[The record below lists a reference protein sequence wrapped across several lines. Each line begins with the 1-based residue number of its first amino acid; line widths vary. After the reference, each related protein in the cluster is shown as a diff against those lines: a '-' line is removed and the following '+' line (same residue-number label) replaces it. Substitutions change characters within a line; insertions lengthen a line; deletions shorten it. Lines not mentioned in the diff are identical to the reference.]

1 MSSDLS
7 PIRILVVAGYQL
19 IRVVIASLLFPE
31 SDMKLVDE
39 ASNGQEAATFRAG
52 TKRPEGWGFRGRHW
66 YPRSRACRVIVGLS
80 IVLAMSTK
88 SARAVDPQQPATSY
102 IRTTFTVEDGL
113 SSNVVNAIVQTRN
126 GFLWI
131 GTDAG
136 LNRFNGRH
144 FTPIYFRGTKSTP
157 QGIVSTLVEGP
168 DGDLWIG
175 TNAGLLRISRL
186 ALDQFDR
193 SLSVFYHPGAGNS
206 DEITCLHFS
215 RDGTLWVGTNA
226 GLYRFVSNRFEAATP
241 RASISRI
248 EESVDGHLLIISS
261 RGFVELDGTR
271 VVGHPG
277 LSDQLGIPSDGF
289 FHVFEDR
296 EGTVWFCTAKGL
308 ARRINGS
315 IERFQPYGAGGYAAY
330 RVYEDPQR
338 NLWVLRPTG
347 IFRVSSTRLE
357 PLAPNIPLR
366 PATTADRE
374 GNLWIGTNGEGL
386 MRFKDRPIRM
396 FTKADG
402 LPNNIPM
409 TVLSKRDGS
418 LWVGNN
424 CGGLSVFNGERIK
437 TYNENDGLSNACV
450 WALAEGNRGELWV
463 GTWGGGLFRFADGHF
478 IQFGPRQGLA
488 GEVVRAITIASD
500 GSLWIATEG
509 GLSHMMNGQFRN
521 YTISDGLS
529 SNRVVS
535 VYQDRRGNMWVGT
548 SRGVNRMAGDRFTPV
563 LSSNE
568 IFDPRYISLGEDSSG
583 DLYALSAPK
592 GIDRIDGNQLVG
604 LNHDLDLLSMAT
616 SQRGELWFT
625 GGNGIFRF
633 SSAAF
638 RQNQGVQEAPL
649 DYAWFGRTDGM
660 ASTQCSIGTPNMAIA
675 ADGKLWVATVQ
686 GLAMLDLQHLP
697 FTSAKPL
704 IYVDEVTVGRERR
717 PAGRE
722 LALPP
727 GTHHVELRFDSISL
741 AWPEK
746 IRFQYRMDDV
756 DPVWL
761 NADNS
766 LTAVYTTISVG
777 RHVFRIRACNSDGV
791 WDRSGISFPVTQK
804 PYFYE
809 TGWFRLVAVIAFVL
823 TLTGGY
829 RLRLH
834 QIHAQMNARLD
845 ERVTERMRIARDLH
859 DTLLQSFHG
868 LLPRFQ
874 AVQNLLP
881 GRIAEAQRVL
891 EAAVDDAAQAITEA
905 RDAVQDLRSS
915 TTATSDLAK
924 AIEVLGE
931 ELRAHQTSAGGA
943 PTDFSVRVGGTA
955 QRLHPMLR
963 DEIYRI
969 AAEAVRNAFHHAR
982 SRQIEVEIRYDAQ
995 QFRVRVRDDGIGI
1008 DARVLS
1014 HEGRPGH
1021 FGLKGMRERARGI
1034 GGELDVWS
1042 EHGAGTEVELII
1054 PASVASGGHVGRRFR
1069 VFKRKAG
1076 TTS

>member
-1 MSSDLS
+1 MGAMTAGAFACSKARLGRIREQRFIWGCKARREVPSYERMRIWDDAFKVRVQTTLIHPRFRCLLMST
-7 PIRILVVAGYQL
+7 RFQL
-19 IRVVIASLLFPE
+19 F
-31 SDMKLVDE
+31 K
-39 ASNGQEAATFRAG
+39 
-52 TKRPEGWGFRGRHW
+52 
-66 YPRSRACRVIVGLS
+66 VIVGLS

-88 SARAVDPQQPATSY
+88 PARAVDPNQPANSY

-113 SSNVVNAIVQTRN
+113 SSNVVNAILQTRN

-144 FTPIYFRGTKSTP
+144 FTPIYYRGSESTP
-157 QGIVSTLVEGP
+157 QGIVSALAEGP

-175 TNAGLLRISRL
+175 TSAGLVRIARP
-186 ALDQFDR
+186 ALDGFDR
-193 SLSVFYHPGAGNS
+193 SLSTFYHPGAGIS
-206 DEITCLHFS
+206 DEITHLHFS
-215 RDGTLWVGTNA
+215 RDGALWVGTGA
-226 GLYRFVSNRFEAATP
+226 GLYRFDGNRFETVIP
-241 RASISRI
+241 LVSISRI
-248 EESVDGHLLIISS
+248 EENAVGHMLIITS
-261 RGFVELDGTR
+261 RGFIELDGR
-271 VVGHPG
+271 RIVEHPG
-277 LSDQLGIPSDGF
+277 LSDQLGIYADSF
-289 FHVFEDR
+289 YQVYQDR
-296 EGTVWFCTAKGL
+296 GDVVWFSTYFGL
-308 ARRINGS
+308 ARRVNGP
-315 IERFQPYGAGGYAAY
+315 IERFKPYGVAGKDSAFQ
-330 RVYEDPQR
+330 VYEDPQE
-338 NLWVLRPTG
+338 NLWVSRSTG
-347 IFRVSSTRLE
+347 AFRVSETGLE
-357 PLAPNIPLR
+357 PLAPGVPTR
-366 PATTADRE
+366 AMESDRE

-424 CGGLSVFNGERIK
+424 CGGLSVFNGERFK
-437 TYNENDGLSNACV
+437 TYNEKDGLANSCV
-450 WALAEGNRGELWV
+450 WALAEGKRGELWA

-478 IQFGPRQGLA
+478 AHFGSRQGLA
-488 GEVVRAITIASD
+488 GDVVRAITTASD
-500 GSLWIATEG
+500 GSLWIATDG

-521 YTISDGLS
+521 YTTTAGLS

-535 VYQDRRGNMWVGT
+535 VYQDRRGTIWVGT
-548 SRGVNRMAGDRFTPV
+548 NRGVNRMAGDRFTPV
-563 LSSNE
+563 LSSHE
-568 IFDPRYISLGEDSSG
+568 IFDPRYISLGEDSPG

-592 GIDRIDGNQLVG
+592 GIDRIEGNQLVEV
-604 LNHDLDLLSMAT
+604 NHDLDLLSMAT

-638 RQNQGVQEAPL
+638 RQNRGIEETPL

-660 ASTQCSIGTPNMAIA
+660 ASTQCSIGTPNMALA
-675 ADGKLWVATVQ
+675 VDGKLWVATVQ
-686 GLAMLDLQHLP
+686 GLAMLDLRHLP
-697 FTSAKPL
+697 FNSAKPL
-704 IYVDEVTVGRERR
+704 IYVDEVTVGRERH
-717 PAGRE
+717 PVGRE
-722 LALPP
+722 LVLLP

-766 LTAVYTTISVG
+766 LTAVYTSIPLG

-791 WDRSGISFPVTQK
+791 WDRSGVSFPVTQK

-809 TGWFRLVAVIAFVL
+809 TGWFSLAAVIAFVL

-829 RLRLH
+829 RFRLR

-881 GRIAEAQRVL
+881 GRVAEAQQVL
-891 EAAVDDAAQAITEA
+891 EAAVDDSAQAITEA

-915 TTATSDLAK
+915 TTVSSDLAK

-931 ELRAHQTSAGGA
+931 ELRAHQTSASGDA
-943 PTDFSVRVGGTA
+943 TDFSVRVDGTP
-955 QRLHPMLR
+955 QDLHPMLR

-969 AAEAVRNAFHHAR
+969 TGEALRNAFHHAR
-982 SRQIEVEIRYDAQ
+982 AHRIEVEIEYDARQ
-995 QFRVRVRDDGIGI
+995 VRTRVKDDGIGI
-1008 DARVLS
+1008 DATVLGQ
-1014 HEGRPGH
+1014 EGRAGH
-1021 FGLKGMRERARGI
+1021 FGLRGMRERSKGI
-1034 GGELDVWS
+1034 GGQLDVWS
-1042 EHGAGTEVELII
+1042 ERGAGAEVELTI
-1054 PASVASGGHVGRRFR
+1054 PASVAYGSHRGRRFR
-1069 VFKRKAG
+1069 VFKRKSG

>member
-1 MSSDLS
+1 MFTEF
-7 PIRILVVAGYQL
+7 RKY
-19 IRVVIASLLFPE
+19 
-31 SDMKLVDE
+31 K
-39 ASNGQEAATFRAG
+39 AAI
-52 TKRPEGWGFRGRHW
+52 GF
-66 YPRSRACRVIVGLS
+66 S
-80 IVLAMSTK
+80 IVLILATK
-88 SARAVDPQQPATSY
+88 SARAIDPKQPATSY
-102 IRTTFTVEDGL
+102 LRNTFTVEDGL

-144 FTPIYFRGTKSTP
+144 FTPIYFRGPKSTP
-157 QGIVSTLVEGP
+157 QGIVSALAEGP

-175 TNAGLLRISRL
+175 TSAGLVRISRL

-193 SLSVFYHPGAGNS
+193 SLSVFYHPGAGIS

-215 RDGTLWVGTNA
+215 RDGTLWVGTGA
-226 GLYRFVSNRFEAATP
+226 GLYRFVGNRFETVIP
-241 RASISRI
+241 NASISRI
-248 EESVDGHLLIISS
+248 EESVDGHLLIISGK
-261 RGFVELDGTR
+261 GFVELDGIR
-271 VVGHPG
+271 VVEHPG
-277 LSDQLGIPSDGF
+277 LAQQLGVRPDSF
-289 FHVFEDR
+289 FHVFQDR
-296 EGTVWFCTAKGL
+296 EGAVWFCTAAGL

-315 IERFQPYGAGGYAAY
+315 IERFQPYGAGVHAAY
-330 RVYEDPQR
+330 RVYEDPQG
-338 NLWVLRPTG
+338 NVWVMRPTG
-347 IFRVSSTRLE
+347 IFRVSGTRLE
-357 PLAPNIPLR
+357 LLAPNIPLR
-366 PATTADRE
+366 AATTVDRD

-409 TVLSKRDGS
+409 TVLSKSDGS

-424 CGGLSVFNGERIK
+424 CGGLSVFNGERFK
-437 TYNENDGLSNACV
+437 TYNEKDGLSNSCV
-450 WALAEGNRGELWV
+450 WALAEGKRGELWV

-478 IQFGPRQGLA
+478 VQFGSRQGLA
-488 GEVVRAITIASD
+488 GDVVRAITTAND

-521 YTISDGLS
+521 YTTTDGLS

-535 VYQDRRGNMWVGT
+535 VYQDRRGTIWVGT

-563 LSSNE
+563 LSSHE
-568 IFDPRYISLGEDSSG
+568 IFDPRYISLNEDSSG
-583 DLYALSAPK
+583 ELYALSAPK
-592 GIDRIDGNQLVG
+592 GIDRIEENRLVEV
-604 LNHDLDLLSMAT
+604 NHDLDLLSMAT
-616 SQRGELWFT
+616 SPSGELWFT

-660 ASTQCSIGTPNMAIA
+660 ASTQCSIGTPNMAMA

-686 GLAMLDLQHLP
+686 GLAMLDLRHLP
-697 FTSAKPL
+697 FNSAKPL
-704 IYVDEVTVGRERR
+704 IYVDEVTVGRERH

-722 LALPP
+722 LVLPP

-766 LTAVYTTISVG
+766 LTAVYTNIPVG
-777 RHVFRIRACNSDGV
+777 RHVFRIRACNSGGV
-791 WDRSGISFPVTQK
+791 WDRAGISFPVTQK

-809 TGWFRLVAVIAFVL
+809 TGLFRLAAVIAFVL

-834 QIHAQMNARLD
+834 QMRAQMNARLD
-845 ERVTERMRIARDLH
+845 ERVTERTRIARDLH

-874 AVQNLLP
+874 AASNLLP
-881 GRIAEAQRVL
+881 TRAIDAKQVL
-891 EAAVDDAAQAITEA
+891 ETALDDAAQAITEA

-915 TTATSDLAK
+915 TSGASDLAN

-931 ELRAHQTSAGGA
+931 ELTAHQASLDGDT
-943 PTDFSVRVGGTA
+943 TDFSVQAEGTP
-955 QRLHPMLR
+955 QNLHPMLR

-969 AAEAVRNAFHHAR
+969 TGEALRNAFYHAR
-982 SRQIEVEIRYDAQ
+982 ARRIEVEIHYEKRQ
-995 QFRVRVRDDGIGI
+995 LRVRVRDDGIGI
-1008 DARVLS
+1008 DASVLS
-1014 HEGRPGH
+1014 QEGRTGH
-1021 FGLKGMRERARGI
+1021 FGLKGMRERSKGI
-1034 GGELDVWS
+1034 GGQLEVWS
-1042 EHGAGTEVELII
+1042 ERRAGTEVELTI
-1054 PASVASGGHVGRRFR
+1054 PASVAYGGHAGRRFR
-1069 VFKRKAG
+1069 VFKRKAA

>member
-1 MSSDLS
+1 MFTEF
-7 PIRILVVAGYQL
+7 RKY
-19 IRVVIASLLFPE
+19 
-31 SDMKLVDE
+31 K
-39 ASNGQEAATFRAG
+39 AAI
-52 TKRPEGWGFRGRHW
+52 GF
-66 YPRSRACRVIVGLS
+66 S
-80 IVLAMSTK
+80 IVLTLATN
-88 SARAVDPQQPATSY
+88 SARAVDPKQPATSY
-102 IRTTFTVEDGL
+102 LWNTFTVEDGL
-113 SSNVVNAIVQTRN
+113 SSNVVNAILQTRN

-136 LNRFNGRH
+136 LNRFNGTH
-144 FTPIYFRGTKSTP
+144 FTPIYFRGPKSTP
-157 QGIVSTLVEGP
+157 QGIVSTLAEGP

-175 TNAGLLRISRL
+175 TSAGLVRISRL

-193 SLSVFYHPGAGNS
+193 SLSVFYHPGAGIS
-206 DEITCLHFS
+206 DEITCLHFG
-215 RDGTLWVGTNA
+215 RDGTLWVGTGA
-226 GLYRFVSNRFEAATP
+226 GLYRFGGNRFETAIP

-248 EESVDGHLLIISS
+248 EESVDGHLLIISGQ
-261 RGFVELDGTR
+261 GFVELDGTR
-271 VVGHPG
+271 VLEHPG
-277 LSDQLGIPSDGF
+277 LANQLGIAPDSF
-289 FHVFEDR
+289 FHVFQDR
-296 EGTVWFCTAKGL
+296 EGAVWFCTSAGL

-315 IERFQPYGAGGYAAY
+315 IERFQHYGSAGRGVF

-347 IFRVSSTRLE
+347 IFRVSRTRLE
-357 PLAPNIPLR
+357 PLAPNVPIK
-366 PATTADRE
+366 AATADRE

-409 TVLSKRDGS
+409 TVLSKSDGS

-424 CGGLSVFNGERIK
+424 CGGLSVLNGDRFK
-437 TYNENDGLSNACV
+437 TYNEKDGLSNSCV
-450 WALAEGNRGELWV
+450 WALAEGKRGELWV

-478 IQFGPRQGLA
+478 AQFGSRQGLA
-488 GEVVRAITIASD
+488 GDAVRAIAIARD

-521 YTISDGLS
+521 YTTNDGLS

-535 VYQDRRGNMWVGT
+535 VYQDRRDNIWVGT
-548 SRGVNRMAGDRFTPV
+548 SRGVNRMTGERFTSV
-563 LSSNE
+563 LSSHE
-568 IFDPRYISLGEDSSG
+568 IFDPRYISLSEDSSG

-592 GIDRIDGNQLVG
+592 GIDRIDGNQLVEV
-604 LNHDLDLLSMAT
+604 NHDLDLLSMAT
-616 SQRGELWFT
+616 SRRGELWFT
-625 GGNGIFRF
+625 GGSGIFRF
-633 SSAAF
+633 SSAAL
-638 RQNQGVQEAPL
+638 RQNQGVQETPP

-660 ASTQCSIGTPNMAIA
+660 ASTQCSIGTPNIA
-675 ADGKLWVATVQ
+675 AAVDGKLWVATVQ
-686 GLAMLDLQHLP
+686 GLAMLDLGHLS
-697 FTSAKPL
+697 FHSAKPA
-704 IYVDEVTVGRERR
+704 IFVEEVTVGRERH

-722 LALPP
+722 LVVPP

-756 DPVWL
+756 DPGWL
-761 NADNS
+761 QADNS
-766 LTAVYTTISVG
+766 LTAVYTTIPVG

-791 WDRSGISFPVTQK
+791 WDHAGISFPVTQK
-804 PYFYE
+804 PYFSE

-823 TLTGGY
+823 TLAGGY

-834 QIHAQMNARLD
+834 QMRAQMSARLD
-845 ERVTERMRIARDLH
+845 ERLTERLRIARDLH

-915 TTATSDLAK
+915 TIVTNDLAK

-931 ELRAHQTSAGGA
+931 ELRTHQRAADGDS
-943 PTDFSVRVGGTA
+943 TDFSVQVEGTPID
-955 QRLHPMLR
+955 LNPMLR

-969 AAEAVRNAFHHAR
+969 AGEALRNAFRHAR
-982 SRQIEVEIRYDAQ
+982 ARRIEVEIRYAER
-995 QFRVRVRDDGIGI
+995 QFSVRVRDDGIGI
-1008 DARVLS
+1008 DTSVLS
-1014 HEGRPGH
+1014 QEGRPGH
-1021 FGLKGMRERARGI
+1021 FGLRGMRERSKSIRGQL
-1034 GGELDVWS
+1034 EVWS
-1042 EHGAGTEVELII
+1042 EHGAGTEMELTI
-1054 PASVASGGHVGRRFR
+1054 PTTIAHGRRGAWR
-1069 VFKRKAG
+1069 LRLFKNKVEEN
-1076 TTS
+1076 S